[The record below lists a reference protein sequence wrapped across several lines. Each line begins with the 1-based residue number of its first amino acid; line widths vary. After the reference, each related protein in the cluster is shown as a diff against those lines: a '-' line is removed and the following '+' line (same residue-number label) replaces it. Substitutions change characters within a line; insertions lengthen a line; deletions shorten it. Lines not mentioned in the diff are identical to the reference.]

1 MKCGRGVAARG
12 QNLNRSREEQ
22 GSGKPPRAPAGGR
35 DVGAA
40 LKKAYDGALGEE
52 IPTDLLDLLRKL
64 D

>member
-1 MKCGRGVAARG
+1 MNKARDDKI
-12 QNLNRSREEQ
+12 
-22 GSGKPPRAPAGGR
+22 SGKPPREAAGER

-40 LKKAYDGALGEE
+40 LKKAYDGALSEE